1 MHFYQKTLLLVIL
14 FSSFSF
20 AEELFVNK
28 DGLHL
33 GHITLSDK
41 YCKSMRSS
49 FELCTSKELSYIDYD
64 DANLPEFL
72 KGIRVHIEPQVIEY
86 KKNDLKTNTRSILKD
101 MDGELSG
108 DWDNESSIDLFAK
121 TPTTYTLSTISS
133 GYEGGA
139 HGYYNEH
146 YDNYD
151 IKTNAKLTLDDLFLP
166 DTNQT
171 LLDIAQSHYK
181 KHFGLA
187 PGQPLTDD
195 EWFEDNFVLA
205 QNFAI
210 TSRGLYFF
218 YNQYEIKSYASG
230 PTEFM
235 LPYSKIQHLIDP
247 KGALSFVFE
256 DGRPFHT
263 YFKENDQMNIEV
275 DATVQPDGKV
285 NITAKMKNLSYIN
298 RGWFSLSFPQL
309 NNKSPKDTVL
319 NEGFLKVDTYPKGS
333 KVYHQEFK
341 KAINSSYLLVEGEAN
356 NWDYN
361 KVNTITL
368 TLTPPA
374 NDKELIL
381 DIRGNL
387 KSKDKTIM
395 LPNEYDG
402 VKGQQGFTNYRV
414 FIDL

>member
-1 MHFYQKTLLLVIL
+1 MHFYQKTLLLAL
-14 FSSFSF
+14 LLSSFSF
-20 AEELFVNK
+20 TEELFVDQ
-28 DGLHL
+28 DGLNL

-41 YCKSMRSS
+41 YCKSIKSS
-49 FELCTSKELSYIDYD
+49 YTLCKSKKLSYIDYD
-64 DANLPEFL
+64 ATDLPAFL
-72 KGIRVHIEPQVIEY
+72 QNIKTHISPVVDKY
-86 KKNDLKTNTRSILKD
+86 KADDLKMSTLDILKD
-101 MDGELSG
+101 MDGEING
-108 DWDNESSIDLFAK
+108 DWNNDSSIDLFAK
-121 TPTTYTLSTISS
+121 TPSTYTLSTISS

-139 HGYYNEH
+139 HGYYNES
-146 YDNYD
+146 YDNFD
-151 IKTNAKLTLDDLFLP
+151 IKTNAKLRLNDLFLP

-171 LLDIAQSHYK
+171 LHEIAQTHYK

-187 PGQPLTDD
+187 PAQPLTDD
-195 EWFEDNFVLA
+195 EWFEDKFVLA

-247 KGALSFVFE
+247 KSALSFVLE
-256 DGRPFHT
+256 GGRPFHA
-263 YFKENDQMNIEV
+263 YFKQDDQMLIEV
-275 DATVQPDGKV
+275 DAAVQPDGKV
-285 NITAKMKNLSYIN
+285 KITAKMKNLSFIN

-309 NNKSPKDTVL
+309 SNKNPKDSQL
-319 NEGFLKVDTYPKGS
+319 NEGFVKVNTYPKGS
-333 KVYHQEFK
+333 KVYNQELK
-341 KAINSSYLLVEGEAN
+341 KTVHSNYLLIEGEDN
-356 NWDYN
+356 NWDYD

-368 TLTPPA
+368 TITPSA
-374 NDKELIL
+374 SEKELIL

-387 KSKDKTIM
+387 KSKEKTIM